1 MAAGGAGLPTSCNQT
16 ENMSHIESVSH
27 IKGRKQFNVS
37 MEKYLKAVC
46 CFIRMCLKIHTCGYS
61 LK

>member
-1 MAAGGAGLPTSCNQT
+1 METRNLLWGGASTGLPTSCNQT

-37 MEKYLKAVC
+37 MKKYLKAVC
-46 CFIRMCLKIHTCGYS
+46 CFCFIRMF
-61 LK
+61 